1 MNAGK
6 KTISNLLSVH
16 CSWPNLF
23 VFSLGKLLFS
33 LKDHM
38 EMIKYFLNKQHLA
51 ARLSGETQGRI
62 HLPQSSVLR
71 PPPQNTNNQ
80 RQRTAY
86 IQDNSRQTDE
96 EKAGLT
102 DGSQMWM
109 RVLTR
114 KNKTN

>member
-1 MNAGK
+1 MNTGK

-51 ARLSGETQGRI
+51 ARLSVEIQGRI
-62 HLPQSSVLR
+62 HLPQSSGHLLKTLITKGR
-71 PPPQNTNNQ
+71 GLLTYKTTAD
-80 RQRTAY
+80 RQM
-86 IQDNSRQTDE
+86 
-96 EKAGLT
+96 K
-102 DGSQMWM
+102 
-109 RVLTR
+109 R
-114 KNKTN
+114 KQV